1 MKKSI
6 DIIRKNIQKIY
17 ENEGKVP
24 SPGKVSVQMKVN
36 DQVTVPDYLVKKEV
50 DFFKE
55 VKDTEIEREE

>member
-6 DIIRKNIQKIY
+6 DIIRKNIQEIY

-24 SPGKVSVQMKVN
+24 SPGNVTVQMKVN
-36 DQVTVPDYLVKKEV
+36 DQVSVPEYLVKREV

-55 VKDTEIEREE
+55 VKDIKIDKNE